1 MSRKTRVI
9 LGVVVIC
16 LVVLVGA
23 VSALLVDNQPG
34 SQPPAITE
42 LPTVSEPP
50 DAIPPSVGTAL
61 SSETTPLAGGELIK
75 LRGNVLVE
83 VYRPV
88 GGTMVQV
95 YRHESSNVIT
105 NIGLHVIGRQLT
117 AQAATYQW
125 TAALGGND
133 LWYTNSSLIRIALSS
148 DSTGVDATH
157 SSWQTVDGS
166 YPSNIE
172 ITTGG
177 LARSTTST
185 YTQAVSYTAGSGAT
199 KGSITYSS
207 AQTFTV
213 STGFSFTAVQKA
225 GLFNGVYNT
234 NSGALT
240 GTSISSLVAE
250 NTFTPVDL
258 NAGDQIAITWRI
270 TL

>member
-9 LGVVVIC
+9 LGIVVIC

-34 SQPPAITE
+34 SQPPTITE
-42 LPTVSEPP
+42 LPTVPKSP
-50 DAIPPSVGTAL
+50 DAIQPSVGPAL

-75 LRGNVLVE
+75 LRSNVLVE

-105 NIGLHVIGRQLT
+105 NIGLHVIPRTLT
-117 AQAATYQW
+117 GQAATYQW

-133 LWYTNSSLIRIALSS
+133 LWYTVGTLIRIALST
-148 DSTGVDATH
+148 DSTAVDATH

-172 ITTGG
+172 IITGG
-177 LARSTTST
+177 LTRSTTST
-185 YTQAVSYTAGSGAT
+185 YTQSSYTAGSGAT
-199 KGSITYSS
+199 KGSFTYAS
-207 AQTFTV
+207 ATTFTV
-213 STGFSFTAVQKA
+213 TAGNSFTGVQKA

-234 NSGALT
+234 NAGAAT
-240 GTSISSLVAE
+240 GSSISSLVAE